1 MTKTK
6 RLLLALGIILGLH
19 AASPTEV
26 LGKAA
31 PRMPLPW
38 DNGNLMV
45 SANGRF
51 LLFENS
57 QPFFWLGDTGWLL
70 PERLNR
76 DEAGYYLKHC
86 HEAGFNVVQVQVLND
101 VPSFNI
107 YGKMSNPSGWD
118 LSKADP
124 DGTYSYWDHLD
135 YIIDAAANYG
145 IYIGMVAI
153 WGSQIKNGH
162 INEAQAKTYGQ
173 FLANR
178 YKDKPNIVWI
188 MGGDIEGDIH
198 PEVWNALATTIKAID
213 HNHLMT
219 YHPRGRYTSARWWSK
234 APWIDFHMF
243 QSGHR
248 RYGQRMGNA
257 FYPIPDSTEE
267 DNWMY
272 VDSTWSHK
280 PIKPVIDGE
289 PSYENIPIGLHDPSE
304 GRWKAADV
312 RRYAYWS
319 VFAGSCGHTYGHNS
333 IMQMLRPGIA
343 TGYGT
348 DGAEKPWYVAMED
361 SGYNEMKY
369 LKALMLAMPYFTRI
383 PDQSIVIGNGLRY
396 DRLSATRGNDYL
408 MVYSYRSDRMKIDLR
423 KITGKKKNLWWMDAA
438 TGTLTFMGT
447 VDNGVHDIRLPKN
460 ASEQP
465 GDGVL
470 IAIDA
475 TKEYISKQQTTIL
488 TTKPWVAPRNLNE

>member
-51 LLFENS
+51 LQFENG
-57 QPFFWLGDTGWLL
+57 QPFLWLGDTGWLL

-76 DEAGYYLKHC
+76 DEAVYYLKHC

-178 YKDKPNIVWI
+178 YKNRKNIVWI

-219 YHPRGRYTSARWWSK
+219 YHPHGRYTSARWWSK

-408 MVYSYRSDRMKIDLR
+408 IVYSYRSDSMKIDLR
-423 KITGKKKNLWWMDAA
+423 KITGKKKNLWWMYAA